1 MARRVRQGGHHIP
14 EDVIRRRYLNG
25 IYNLV
30 NLFLPIVDKW
40 SIYDNSDYT
49 SGHPEIV
56 AEQFPKETVI
66 IENVEVWDILNNISN
81 TKK

>member
-1 MARRVRQGGHHIP
+1 
-14 EDVIRRRYLNG
+14 
-25 IYNLV
+25 
-30 NLFLPIVDKW
+30 LPIVDKW